1 MLLLLR
7 IGGSRASSGRMP
19 WIART
24 RRTMLLRVD
33 HGHRSGHVAVSVIG
47 SVRMAAARAG
57 QGGGW
62 RVLRGR
68 CRGGTRCK
76 EARHRD
82 RSRYAFCDIRFA
94 IFVIVLK
101 GRVAF
106 SSDARSAIF
115 VPRYIVWNI
124 WSGEITLR
132 PLHVPW
138 VVLPIIGVHVG
149 ATYY

>member
-1 MLLLLR
+1 
-7 IGGSRASSGRMP
+7 
-19 WIART
+19 
-24 RRTMLLRVD
+24 MLLRVD
-33 HGHRSGHVAVSVIG
+33 HGHRSDHVAVSVIG
-47 SVRMAAARAG
+47 TVRMAAARAG

-62 RVLRGR
+62 RVLRGALSWPIAMR
-68 CRGGTRCK
+68 K

-101 GRVAF
+101 GRVAI

-132 PLHVPW
+132 PLHVPRM
-138 VVLPIIGVHVG
+138 VLQTLGVHVG